1 MCFSQNQVLIIYP
14 GIIKYIG
21 NSKLKKKFN
30 INASSEEV
38 YNNYTDSDSVS
49 VSKKNILGTFPLQIS
64 WYYHTILTTL
74 CNIKPI
80 FKFTT
85 DVFSNK
91 E

>member
-64 WYYHTILTTL
+64 WYYNTTNYSL
-74 CNIKPI
+74 QYNINFQVPHCL
-80 FKFTT
+80 FQ
-85 DVFSNK
+85 
-91 E
+91 